1 MRKLLFGLLISFL
14 VVFTSNAQEGMWLLN
29 QIEQLELNKQGLE
42 IRVSD
47 IYDANKP
54 SLSKAIL
61 QLGGGTAS
69 FVSPDG
75 LILTNHHVAYTA
87 LQRASKVETD
97 YLTNGF
103 LARTRSEEI
112 QAPGYRARLLIE
124 MKDITDEMLK
134 VINSVSDPD
143 EKDRVKDKRIAEIT
157 EANSKGDITATVA
170 EMYEGR
176 QYILFRHKI
185 FNDVRIVYSPPLS
198 IGKFGG
204 EIDNW
209 TWPRHTGDFSFL
221 RVYCAPDGTGREYNP
236 ENIPYKPEVW
246 LKTAME
252 DLKDGDF
259 TFILGYPGFTTRY
272 RTSNSVD
279 WNLNKNYPFSIKN
292 FKEIDELFETLTKN
306 NPEGKLKVAN
316 LRTGLA
322 NVRKNYEGKLEGMI
336 KTDFLQEKIEFENEF
351 LNWVNSNP
359 ERESKYGNILSDE
372 KAQYDIIEKNKEKS
386 NVISIFQG
394 LAGSLFNVA
403 GQIYNISRELEKPE
417 NERQPGFSE
426 RNIQTAIN
434 NLQFTYSGY
443 FEPVD
448 KALLV
453 RALKMADNL
462 PYNQRINGL
471 DYILNNK
478 SKSIEQFVDDAYRNT
493 KLNDMDYAKSLYKKP
508 VAELESINDPLIKL
522 ASGLYPE
529 AKEIEKEYN
538 SFAANVS
545 FVRKQYMDALYEWKG
560 TGLYPDANGTIRFTY
575 GVVTGYKPADAVWY
589 YPFTTLKGVI
599 EKNKGEEPFD
609 VPEKLNQLF
618 KNRDYGKWIDP
629 ELNDIPVA
637 FTHRG
642 DITGGNSG
650 SPVLNAKGE
659 IIGVAFDGNYEGM
672 ISDWQYDFDLQRVIS
687 VDIRYVLFI
696 TEKFSDAGFLLEE
709 MQIK

>member
-336 KTDFLQEKIEFENEF
+336 KTDFLQEKIEFEKEF
-351 LNWVNSNP
+351 LNWVNGNP
-359 ERESKYGNILSDE
+359 ERKSKYGNILSDE

-508 VAELESINDPLIKL
+508 FAELESLNDPLIKL

-575 GVVTGYKPADAVWY
+575 GVVTGYKPADAVLY

>member
-209 TWPRHTGDFSFL
+209 MWPRHTGDFSFL

-272 RTSNSVD
+272 RTSNSVY

-336 KTDFLQEKIEFENEF
+336 KTDFLQEKIEFEKEF

-359 ERESKYGNILSDE
+359 ERKSKYGNILSDE

-508 VAELESINDPLIKL
+508 VAELESLNDPLIKL

-529 AKEIEKEYN
+529 AKEIEREYN

-575 GVVTGYKPADAVWY
+575 GVVTGYKPADAVLY

>member
-204 EIDNW
+204 ETDNW
-209 TWPRHTGDFSFL
+209 MWPRHTGDFSFL

-336 KTDFLQEKIEFENEF
+336 KTDFLQEKIEFEKEF
-351 LNWVNSNP
+351 LNWVNGNP
-359 ERESKYGNILSDE
+359 ERKSKYGNILSDE

-508 VAELESINDPLIKL
+508 FAELESLNDPLIKL

-529 AKEIEKEYN
+529 AKEIEREYN

>member
-336 KTDFLQEKIEFENEF
+336 KTDFLQEKIEFEKEF
-351 LNWVNSNP
+351 LNWVNGNP
-359 ERESKYGNILSDE
+359 ERKSKYGNILSDE

-508 VAELESINDPLIKL
+508 FAELESLNDPLIKL

-529 AKEIEKEYN
+529 AKEIEREYN

-575 GVVTGYKPADAVWY
+575 GVVTGYKPADAVLY